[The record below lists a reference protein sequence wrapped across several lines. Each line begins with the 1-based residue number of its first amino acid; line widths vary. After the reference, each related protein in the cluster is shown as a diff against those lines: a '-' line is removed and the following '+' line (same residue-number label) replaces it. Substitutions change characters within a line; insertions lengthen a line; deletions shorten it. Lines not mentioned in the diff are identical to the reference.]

1 MAQQITIDVSLEQA
15 ADKDADKDVETTVE
29 QEQSAENADT
39 QTLAE
44 RAESLAEEAEELA
57 EAAKNAD
64 AETLS
69 DEELARLER
78 AANRAEK
85 ASEDVRKDSGIKSEI
100 QARFDAGD
108 EVFNGVKLVEG
119 SRRYVADKEGAE
131 ELFEEVEP
139 DQTEAMKW
147 SASKLAEVIKESE
160 KNIDS
165 DHFNGE
171 STYTYLRGD
180 LQEDDE

>member
-15 ADKDADKDVETTVE
+15 ADKDADADVETTVE
-29 QEQSAENADT
+29 QEQSAEDADT

-85 ASEDVRKDSGIKSEI
+85 ASEDTRKESGIKSEI
-100 QARFDAGD
+100 QSRFLAGQ
-108 EVFNGVKLVEG
+108 EIVSGVRLVEG

-131 ELFEEVEP
+131 EVFGEIEA

-147 SASKLAEVIKESE
+147 SASNLAEVL
-160 KNIDS
+160 KNSPLDV
-165 DHFNGE
+165 DPDKFNGE
-171 STYTYLRGD
+171 STYQYLQG
-180 LQEDDE
+180 EIETGE